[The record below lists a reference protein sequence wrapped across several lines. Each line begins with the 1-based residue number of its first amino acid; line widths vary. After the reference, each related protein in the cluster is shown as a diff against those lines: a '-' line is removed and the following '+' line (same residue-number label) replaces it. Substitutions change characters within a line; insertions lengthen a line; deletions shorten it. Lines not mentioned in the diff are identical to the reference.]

1 MRGRVRVALGL
12 SDSAPRSSPES
23 VPTVVNTTI
32 VGVERRALLPAT
44 VMLGRYLL
52 EERIGRGGMGE
63 VFRAHDPELDRAVA
77 IKRLMS
83 FADDD
88 QAQIRMLREG
98 QAIAKLSH
106 PHVVQVYDVG
116 RDAGSG
122 DMFIAMELVE
132 GVTLRQW
139 VRSVPTWREI
149 ADVFVQAGTGLLAA
163 HEQGIVHRDFKPE
176 NVLVANGPLAKVADF
191 GLAKPATEPQ
201 GTDEPTPL
209 DPPRRATRLRAP
221 RVATGDGDSPR
232 SGSRRSSS
240 AFDSELTP
248 VGARLGTPAYMAP
261 EQASG
266 ITTPRAD
273 QFSFAVAVFE
283 AFCGYLPFPGDNP
296 AQYAVAVLEGAMLE
310 FPRRTAVPKR
320 LQDAIYRA
328 LDPDPAARFAT
339 LEPLL
344 AELRRDPAAMRRR
357 AMTIG
362 ATLGLGAAVALVG
375 SELTRRSDVATGACD
390 AEAGMIATVWNDE
403 IRDDV
408 ERAIAEVPV
417 PYAADTAT
425 RTVAALDRTSTAWSE
440 LRHRW
445 CETTRTAATP
455 TAVNAAIGACT
466 DRMLSR
472 QRELVATLIDAD
484 ADVLT
489 NALDAIE
496 KLDRELAH
504 CEDPAFLAQ
513 YTGDAALERQAALEV
528 LAQTRQRLDLGQT
541 AAGLRTLDALV
552 LRDDPIIALEHLL
565 LRSSLEKARGNLGRA
580 RELLDQAAQQ
590 GLGADAPLLAAE
602 WNVTYAGLLFELGE
616 LDAMAAPYERAWML
630 RRRHLGDDHIL
641 TLVSLGER
649 GHLPY
654 ARGDY
659 DAALAIYRDAAD
671 RAAVATAE
679 TDYDRV
685 LLDEW
690 VAQAMSHTGALDAA
704 RERTADL
711 VARLEKSRGPIHP
724 RTLDVLETQA
734 TIELR
739 SGRAAAA
746 LEHFGQA
753 LRGRAPLAQG
763 GDPLARASTLANVG
777 ACLSALERHDDAIA
791 ALSESLELWRQA
803 GFGPDNASVIAIESN
818 LATLQ
823 HKLGRLDAA
832 LDGFAGV
839 LEHMHAAGLDLTSDG
854 LMIHVNYANAL
865 EDAGRRADAILA
877 LQTVLERA
885 QLGSDPVLLGRA
897 SQAYAEVLDRHG
909 DRAAADTALQAAT
922 KAFASQP
929 ADSPW
934 RVELERFVHSRA
946 TIAHP

>member
-1 MRGRVRVALGL
+1 
-12 SDSAPRSSPES
+12 

-32 VGVERRALLPAT
+32 VGVERRPLTPAT
-44 VMLGRYLL
+44 VTLGRYLL
-52 EERIGRGGMGE
+52 EDRIGRGGMGE
-63 VFRAHDPELDRAVA
+63 VFRAHDPELDRSIA

-83 FADDD
+83 FVDDD

-116 RDAGSG
+116 RDPATG

-139 VRSVPTWREI
+139 LRSQPTWREI

-176 NVLVANGPLAKVADF
+176 NVLVARGPIAKVADF
-191 GLAKPATEPQ
+191 GLAKPASIDDAAEPM
-201 GTDEPTPL
+201 PL
-209 DPPRRATRLRAP
+209 DPPRRSA
-221 RVATGDGDSPR
+221 RVRPSPQPPMPSSTSGR
-232 SGSRRSSS
+232 SPRSSS

-248 VGARLGTPAYMAP
+248 AGARLGTPAYMAP

-266 ITTPRAD
+266 ATTPRAD

-283 AFCGYLPFPGDNP
+283 ALAGYLPFPGDNP
-296 AQYAVAVLEGAMLE
+296 AQYAVSVLDGAMLE
-310 FPRRTAVPKR
+310 FPRRTPVPGR
-320 LQDAIYRA
+320 LQEAIYRA
-328 LDPDPAARFAT
+328 LDPDPNARFPT
-339 LEPLL
+339 LAPLL
-344 AELRRDPAAMRRR
+344 DELRRDPAALRRR
-357 AMTIG
+357 AMTVG

-375 SELTRRSDVATGACD
+375 AELTRRSDIATSECD
-390 AEAGMIATVWNDE
+390 AEARLIATVWNDE

-408 ERAIAEVPV
+408 EQAIAGVAV
-417 PYAADTAT
+417 PYAADTAS
-425 RTVAALDRTSTAWSE
+425 RTIAALDRTTAAWSG
-440 LRHRW
+440 LRTRW
-445 CETTRTAATP
+445 CETTRFATTP
-455 TAVNAAIGACT
+455 TAVDAAIGACS

-472 QRELVATLIDAD
+472 QRELVSTLVDAD
-484 ADVLT
+484 PDVLT

-496 KLDRELAH
+496 KLERELAH

-513 YTGDAALERQAALEV
+513 HAGDATEDRRAALEV

-565 LRSSLEKARGNLGRA
+565 LRASLEKARGNLVLA
-580 RELLDQAAQQ
+580 KELLDQAAHT

-602 WNVTYAGLLFELGE
+602 WNVGYGGLLYEMGE
-616 LDAMAAPYERAWML
+616 LDEIAAPFERAWSL
-630 RRRHLGDDHIL
+630 RRHHLGDDHIL
-641 TLVSLGER
+641 TLVSLAER

-659 DAALAIYRDAAD
+659 EAALAIYRDAAD
-671 RAAVATAE
+671 RAAASVPE
-679 TDYDRV
+679 TDYDRI
-685 LLDEW
+685 LIDEW
-690 VAQAMSHTGALDAA
+690 VAQAMSHMGALDAA

-711 VARLEKSRGPIHP
+711 VQRLEKSRGATHP

-739 SGRAAAA
+739 SGLAAAA
-746 LEHFGQA
+746 LEHFQQA
-753 LRGRAPLAQG
+753 LRGRAPLARG
-763 GDPLARASTLANVG
+763 GDPLARAATLANIG
-777 ACLSALERHDDAIA
+777 ACLSELERHDDAIA
-791 ALSESLELWRQA
+791 TLNESLDLWRQA
-803 GFGPDNASVIAIESN
+803 GFGPENPSVIAIESN

-832 LDGFAGV
+832 LAGFGGV

-854 LMIHVNYANAL
+854 LMIHINYANVL
-865 EDAGRRADAILA
+865 EDVGRRADAIVA
-877 LQTVLERA
+877 LRTVVERA
-885 QLGSDPVLLGRA
+885 RLGSDPVLLGRA
-897 SQAYAEVLDRHG
+897 AQAYAQLLDRHG
-909 DRAAADTALQAAT
+909 DRDAADLAIVTASE
-922 KAFASQP
+922 AFADLP

-934 RVELERFVHSRA
+934 RVELERFRRSR
-946 TIAHP
+946 